1 MTSIVAGQHLA
12 AILSSKGTALEL
24 TQRPTPT
31 PGPADLLIH
40 VKSIAINPI
49 DWYMRNFGFAI
60 ASYPAV
66 IGSDIAGI
74 VVSAGPSVPP
84 DAPKP
89 GTRVAAFAPCFLT
102 KGAPDYGAFQT
113 HVLVPAVNAVPLPQG
128 MGFNDASLLPMAV
141 VTTWAG
147 WYSIGLP
154 RDTAYTEADKQGL
167 LVWGG
172 AGSIGSAVVQV
183 AKSMG
188 FSVYATASEK
198 HHEYL
203 KGLGASRVFDY
214 KSEHVV
220 ESIVNAAKEDGL
232 TVQIAYDAAG
242 QLKQCL
248 EILKALKGEG
258 TAKVASA
265 VPLLENSPVEG
276 VEVAFVAPPVDA
288 KERTEFFHFVFSVW
302 LKEQLDKGAFVPS
315 PNIQV
320 VEGGLGG
327 GEQGFG

>member
-1 MTSIVAGQHLA
+1 
-12 AILSSKGTALEL
+12 
-24 TQRPTPT
+24 
-31 PGPADLLIH
+31 
-40 VKSIAINPI
+40 
-49 DWYMRNFGFAI
+49 
-60 ASYPAV
+60 
-66 IGSDIAGI
+66 
-74 VVSAGPSVPP
+74 
-84 DAPKP
+84 
-89 GTRVAAFAPCFLT
+89 
-102 KGAPDYGAFQT
+102 
-113 HVLVPAVNAVPLPQG
+113 
-128 MGFNDASLLPMAV
+128 MGFNDASSLPMAI

-147 WYSIGLP
+147 WHSIGLP
-154 RDTAYTEADKQGL
+154 RDTAYTEADKEGL

-183 AKSMG
+183 ARSMG

-265 VPLLENSPVEG
+265 VPLLENSPVEEG

-315 PNIQV
+315 PKIQV
-320 VEGGLGG
+320 VERGLGAANKALDEWKKG
-327 GEQGFG
+327 VSKLVFEV